1 MPEAGDARK
10 LAQHDRDGLLIVHG
24 DSINH
29 GCVSVSV
36 GIEERARV
44 HRACVESRKFLS
56 YILAGL

>member
-1 MPEAGDARK
+1 MPDADDARK
-10 LAQHDRDGLLIVHG
+10 LAQHRDGLLIVHG

-44 HRACVESRKFLS
+44 HRVCVECRKFLS